1 MPYDVK
7 KDYEDYTSGAQDF
20 AHARLAKKLV
30 DRKRAEK
37 AARAGG
43 GMPMG
48 PGPNG
53 MDDAGGADGA
63 LMADGDEEASESV
76 VDEMSESPAEQSLEA
91 AAGTEMHEK
100 IPMELTPEEV
110 AQIQAMRAG
119 KMG

>member
-1 MPYDVK
+1 MAYDPK
-7 KDYEDYTSGAQDF
+7 KDYEEYTSGAQDF

-30 DRKRAEK
+30 DQKRQAK
-37 AARAGG
+37 MGG

-48 PGPNG
+48 PGPEG
-53 MDDAGGADGA
+53 MGDAAGADEA
-63 LMADGDEEASESV
+63 LMANGDEEASESV

-100 IPMELTPEEV
+100 IPMELTPEEA

-119 KMG
+119 KMA